1 MKNLRRFFLVLFVFT
16 AVFTFA
22 ACSDGGG
29 TSGGENN
36 KTTDGAS
43 NKNDPNEENKNEEDD
58 GEEDLTS
65 LPDSKGTNELNGRTL
80 TCGDISFTFSESTF
94 TFEDGGEI
102 TYNYTYD
109 SKNKIIYASP
119 ITYFGYTYEELAKL
133 FSDEIAS
140 IYFSI
145 VKYKYELGDN
155 KIVASLT
162 PLASNKWYYTDG
174 FQSDGYSSGK
184 MPCIHYNDGYYFYTT
199 YSGKGY
205 CFNIFEDCI
214 KFPEDEVKFFAIEEN
229 SNQPQGVPVDETD
242 YVIFSYTVETNS
254 NKVTIKNVPIDDSKK
269 EDLVLTLS
277 DKYVYYDVSA
287 QKQ

>member
-22 ACSDGGG
+22 ACSDGA
-29 TSGGENN
+29 SGGENN
-36 KTTDGAS
+36 KTTDDVP
-43 NKNDPNEENKNEEDD
+43 NKNDPNEENKNEENKN
-58 GEEDLTS
+58 EEDDLTS

-80 TCGDISFTFSESTF
+80 TCGDISFTFSEPTF
-94 TFEDGGEI
+94 TFKDGGEI
-102 TYNYTYD
+102 TYDYTYD
-109 SKNKIIYASP
+109 SKNKIIYALP

-133 FSDEIAS
+133 FSNEIAS

-145 VKYKYELGDN
+145 EKYKYELGDN

-162 PLASNKWYYTDG
+162 PLASNKWYYTCG

-184 MPCIHYNDGYYFYTT
+184 MPYIYYNSGYYFYTT
-199 YSGKGY
+199 YSGKQY
-205 CFNIFEDCI
+205 CFNIEDGCI
-214 KFPEDEVKFFAIEEN
+214 KFPEDKVKFFAIEEN
-229 SNQPQGVPVDETD
+229 SNQPEGVPVDETD

-277 DKYVYYDVSA
+277 DKYVYYDDSA